1 MPSDI
6 LLPVVPVLAGA
17 EKLNAEPAVV
27 VVVPNPPNPPN
38 LKRINETERKNLLH
52 T

>member
-1 MPSDI
+1 M
-6 LLPVVPVLAGA
+6 LAGA

-27 VVVPNPPNPPN
+27 DVVPNPPNPPN
-38 LKRINETERKNLLH
+38 LKRINKTEKKNLLY